1 MLVANQCVAQQE
13 LGKDGGMKRGE
24 SKGGQIWVGSEV
36 PLNEPEMSKKS
47 AGFSEMRRILP
58 AFMTVP
64 EVAHR
69 LRVSDKTVRRLV
81 NRRHLPRCNHLGK
94 VLIPSA
100 AVEKWI
106 VDSTKN

>member
-1 MLVANQCVAQQE
+1 MAYQE
-13 LGKDGGMKRGE
+13 FGKDGGMKSSELRGNQIEALSGAQVDE
-24 SKGGQIWVGSEV
+24 SATSEKPSGPGQ
-36 PLNEPEMSKKS
+36 L
-47 AGFSEMRRILP
+47 RRILP

-81 NRRHLPRCNHLGK
+81 NRRLLPRCSHLGK
-94 VLIPSA
+94 VLVPTT